1 MTLFCRTSLSLVA
14 SFLGLAVASSSLRAD
29 GGNASGGTTGLPR
42 APLAGTQ
49 ETISIAQGYGRPP
62 GEIGPGGDVYTPG
75 DVPEG
80 GPQDS
85 ASLLIRLGRL
95 ESQMRQING
104 QIEQMQ
110 FETHKLEEQLKKFQ
124 EDVEFRFRDAPAR
137 APSASPPQRRGDAVP
152 PQPKSDVLAGV
163 QAQYT
168 PASRPPGRGDAFD
181 PSQAPGAPGAPRPLG
196 SPVAA
201 HPAHEPVAAAQASST
216 PGDPG
221 APLDLTNGRSKAAE
235 VAAGT
240 AHPSAAPGGSD
251 AQGPVAARGTVMSGL
266 ANTPKGEFDL
276 AMAYL
281 KQGAYENAEKAFTG
295 FLEKNG
301 KDKLAPEAIF
311 YLGESYYLR
320 GRRREAAEQY
330 LKISTQ
336 FANSPRAPQ
345 ALLRLGQSLSALG
358 AKEQACATFSEIPRK
373 YPNAPAMVKA
383 GADREAKRAQC

>member
-1 MTLFCRTSLSLVA
+1 MTLFRRTSLSLVA
-14 SFLGLAVASSSLRAD
+14 SFLGLAVASSALLSE
-29 GGNASGGTTGLPR
+29 GGNALEGKTSPSP

-49 ETISIAQGYGRPP
+49 ETISIAQGEGRPP
-62 GEIGPGGDVYTPG
+62 GEIGPGGDGYTTA
-75 DVPEG
+75 DVPDV

-110 FETHKLEEQLKKFQ
+110 FETRKLEEQLKKFQ

-137 APSASPPQRRGDAVP
+137 APSTNSPQRRGDAVP
-152 PQPKSDVLAGV
+152 PQPKSDAPAGV

-168 PASRPPGRGDAFD
+168 PAASRPPGRGDAFD
-181 PSQAPGAPGAPRPLG
+181 PSLAPRAPGAPRPLG
-196 SPVAA
+196 SP
-201 HPAHEPVAAAQASST
+201 AAAQANST
-216 PGDPG
+216 PGEPG

-281 KQGAYENAEKAFTG
+281 KQGAYENA
-295 FLEKNG
+295 
-301 KDKLAPEAIF
+301 
-311 YLGESYYLR
+311 
-320 GRRREAAEQY
+320 
-330 LKISTQ
+330 
-336 FANSPRAPQ
+336 
-345 ALLRLGQSLSALG
+345 
-358 AKEQACATFSEIPRK
+358 
-373 YPNAPAMVKA
+373 
-383 GADREAKRAQC
+383 

>member
-1 MTLFCRTSLSLVA
+1 MTLFRRTSLSLVA
-14 SFLGLAVASSSLRAD
+14 SFLGLAVASSALLSE
-29 GGNASGGTTGLPR
+29 GGNALEGKTSPSP

-49 ETISIAQGYGRPP
+49 ETISIAQGEGRPP
-62 GEIGPGGDVYTPG
+62 GEIGPGGDGYTTA
-75 DVPEG
+75 DVPDL
-80 GPQDS
+80 GPHDS
-85 ASLLIRLGRL
+85 ASVLIRPGRL

-110 FETHKLEEQLKKFQ
+110 FETRKLEEQLKKFQ

-152 PQPKSDVLAGV
+152 PQPKSDVPAGA

-181 PSQAPGAPGAPRPLG
+181 PSLAPGAPGAPRPLG
-196 SPVAA
+196 SP
-201 HPAHEPVAAAQASST
+201 AAAQASSS
-216 PGDPG
+216 PGEPG
-221 APLDLTNGRSKAAE
+221 APLDLTNGRSKAVE

-281 KQGAYENAEKAFTG
+281 KQGAYENA
-295 FLEKNG
+295 
-301 KDKLAPEAIF
+301 
-311 YLGESYYLR
+311 
-320 GRRREAAEQY
+320 
-330 LKISTQ
+330 
-336 FANSPRAPQ
+336 
-345 ALLRLGQSLSALG
+345 
-358 AKEQACATFSEIPRK
+358 
-373 YPNAPAMVKA
+373 
-383 GADREAKRAQC
+383 